1 MEMQSVDSSAIL
13 EIGYDECKQQM
24 KIKFKQGK
32 VYDFCQ
38 VPKHIFQGLLESSS
52 KGTYYNNHI
61 RDNYQC

>member
-1 MEMQSVDSSAIL
+1 MHSVDSSAIL
-13 EIGYDECKQQM
+13 EVGYEESTQQM

-38 VPKHIFQGLLESSS
+38 VPKHVFQELLESNS
-52 KGTYYNNHI
+52 KGTYYNKHI

>member
-1 MEMQSVDSSAIL
+1 MQSIDSSAIF
-13 EIGYDECKQQM
+13 EIRYDESTQQM
-24 KIKFKQGK
+24 KIKQGK
-32 VYDFCQ
+32 IYDFCQ

>member
-13 EIGYDECKQQM
+13 EIGYDESTQQM

-32 VYDFCQ
+32 AYDFCQ
-38 VPKHIFQGLLESSS
+38 VPKHIFQELLESKS

>member
-1 MEMQSVDSSAIL
+1 MEMEFVNSSAIL
-13 EIGYDECKQQM
+13 EIGYDEATGQM

-38 VPKHIFQGLLESSS
+38 VPKYILQGLLESSS
-52 KGTYYNNHI
+52 KGAYYNTHI